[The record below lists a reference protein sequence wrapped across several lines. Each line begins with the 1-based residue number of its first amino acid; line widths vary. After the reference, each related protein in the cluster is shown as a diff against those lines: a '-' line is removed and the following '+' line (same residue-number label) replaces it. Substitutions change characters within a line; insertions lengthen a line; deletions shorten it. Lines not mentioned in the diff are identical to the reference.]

1 MGDIRMR
8 TVMTPA
14 NYFRQCLAL
23 VAAVSM
29 MTAGCRRGDDTST
42 QTVSNKGEFPIE
54 HLGRFYQANSMI
66 EMDQDKAA
74 GKLLDALL
82 GKIGREPAVLANL
95 AITKLSESQNDAA
108 LKLATEA
115 FEAAP
120 DNVDVALIR
129 VAAIRAGGSVVEAI
143 TLSEEIVKQHPDD
156 VRSHWTLIQCMEM
169 TAHLISDGSYG
180 LNQRVALLRVAPTN
194 LAALLSAA
202 RVAAQ
207 SGDATLAD
215 QYIRRALALI
225 PETPENLRASLDQL
239 DDAVARKDMALLQS
253 IVVRTRNLMLATDRY
268 KADVIALGST
278 ADQSPAPVRH
288 PIWRLTG
295 DPSSGIAAK
304 IRFEKVETGTLIP
317 PVADNESIRRIV
329 VGSVSADRSP
339 ALTLIDAVGRL
350 RILLRRDGAYVDAT
364 KEAGLADAPPCIDV
378 AFLDLNND
386 KRMDLLLSS
395 DSGDRYYV
403 QSAAQRFDDVTS
415 AIGLTGAS
423 NGAKPFDYDN
433 DGDLDLLRWDASRL
447 YLDQN
452 DGEGALTRIESRPG
466 LPMDIANIQSIRT
479 LDLDD
484 DGDVDLF
491 ITSGDGPYSIHVI
504 SNERLA
510 SFRDVTTSLALVQRT
525 YVAPPAV
532 ADMDND
538 GWLEL
543 IDVTFGSRIAF
554 GPEFAMK
561 SVEGLFVEG
570 HPASAAIADYD
581 NNGKL
586 DAVFVR
592 GGGQSN
598 REDIVVSAGSTLLP
612 VDLDWDGCVDLIS
625 SHGEAFLNKTENGGN
640 WLRVSLVGLNT
651 GDSRFNALGLG
662 STIELRSGSLY
673 QKRHVESG
681 TTHFGLGP
689 YSQADVMRVVWP
701 NGNYQ
706 NLEYRANSAIALA
719 ANRTIVEEQTL
730 KGSCPYL
737 YVWNGERF
745 VFATDVLWRSAL
757 GMSIMQ
763 GVYGHHGTAD
773 DYFKIDGD
781 RLIPRDGA
789 YWLSF
794 TEELWETSYF
804 DYCRLLVIDHPAGTS
819 VYADE
824 KCLMPPYPPFEI
836 LQVREARQP
845 LSATD
850 ERGRDVLA
858 ELALLDGRYVDDFEQ
873 TRYQGLVEPHDLILD
888 LGAFDQYEAVRLFLQ
903 GWLWP
908 TDASTNVAVSQNP
921 KVSPDMPRIQV
932 IAEDGSWI
940 DADVVVGFPSGKS
953 KTIAVDL
960 TGEFRNEDHRV
971 RLQTNFC
978 IYWDR
983 VFYTIG
989 DQDFELRTT
998 QLEVDRAELKERGI
1012 SFQYPLH
1019 PGGPRIPEYDALD
1032 RAAQWRDLIGGYTP
1046 LGDVTQAL
1054 STIDDDYVIVG
1065 AGDEVLMWF
1074 DAASVPEPPD
1084 GWVRDFIVH
1093 TDGWLK
1099 DGDLNSATGK
1109 TVEPLPWH
1117 GMPGYPVG
1125 AEPSDAHEKIPP
1137 HARNRDQ
1144 RPFRARLRP
1153 LTDSGR

>member
-1 MGDIRMR
+1 MGDTPMR
-8 TVMTPA
+8 TVKTPA
-14 NYFRQCLAL
+14 ICFRQCLIL
-23 VAAVSM
+23 VAAACM
-29 MTAGCRRGDDTST
+29 MTAGCRRGDDAST
-42 QTVSNKGEFPIE
+42 RGKFPIE
-54 HLGRFYQANSMI
+54 YLGRFYQANSMI
-66 EMDQDKAA
+66 EMDQEKAA
-74 GKLLDALL
+74 GEMLDALIQ
-82 GKIGREPAVLANL
+82 KIGREPAVVANL
-95 AITKLSESQNDAA
+95 AITKLSDSQNEAA

-115 FEAAP
+115 FDAAP

-129 VAAIRAGGSVVEAI
+129 LAAIRTTGGPSANPVA
-143 TLSEEIVKQHPDD
+143 LAREIVKLHPDD
-156 VRSHWTLIQCMEM
+156 VRAHWALIQCMELSAQLSSNSAYSLKEHM
-169 TAHLISDGSYG
+169 
-180 LNQRVALLRVAPTN
+180 ALLRVAPTN

-202 RVAAQ
+202 RIATQA
-207 SGDATLAD
+207 GDAQLAN

-225 PETPENLRASLDQL
+225 PEPPESLRASLDQL

-253 IVVRTRNLMLATDRY
+253 IVIRTRNLMLATDRY

-295 DPSSGIAAK
+295 NPSSGIAAK
-304 IRFEKVETGTLIP
+304 IQFEKVKAGTLIP
-317 PVADNESIRRIV
+317 PIADNESIRRVV

-339 ALTLIDAVGRL
+339 ALTFIDAAGRM
-350 RILLRRDGAYVDAT
+350 RILQRRGGAYVDAT

-378 AFLDLNND
+378 AFMDLNND

-395 DSGDRYYV
+395 DSGDRYYL
-403 QSAAQRFDDVTS
+403 QSAAQKFDDVTS

-466 LPMDIANIQSIRT
+466 LPMEIANIQSIRT

-491 ITSGDGPYSIHVI
+491 ITSGVGPYTIHVI

-510 SFRDVTTSLALVQRT
+510 SFRDVTKRLASVQAT
-525 YVAPPAV
+525 YVAPPLV
-532 ADMDND
+532 YDRDND

-543 IDVTFGSRIAF
+543 VDVTFGSRMAF
-554 GPEFAMK
+554 GPDFETT
-561 SVEGLFVEG
+561 SVRSLHVSD
-570 HPASAAIADYD
+570 HPAFATVADF
-581 NNGKL
+581 NNDGVQ
-586 DAVFVR
+586 DVIFIR
-592 GGGQSN
+592 GGGLTS
-598 REDIVVSAGSTLLP
+598 RDDLVVQAGSTLLP

-706 NLEYRANSAIALA
+706 NLEYRANSDIALA

-737 YVWNGERF
+737 YVWNGKRF
-745 VFATDVLWRSAL
+745 EFATDVLWRSAL

-781 RLIPRDGA
+781 RLVPRDGA

-804 DYCRLLVIDHPAGTS
+804 DYCRLLVIDHPVGTH

-824 KCLMPPYPPFEI
+824 KCLTPPYPPFEI
-836 LQVREARQP
+836 LKVKEARLP

-850 ERGRDVLA
+850 ERGRDLLA
-858 ELALLDGRYVDDFEQ
+858 DLSMLDGRYVDDFEQ

-888 LGAFDQYEAVRLFLQ
+888 LGAFDQGETVRLFLQ

-932 IAEDGSWI
+932 IAEDGGWI

-960 TGEFRNEDHRV
+960 TGEFRSSDHRV

-983 VFYTIG
+983 VFYTVG

-1012 SFQYPLH
+1012 SYQYPLH
-1019 PGGPRIPEYDALD
+1019 PGGPRIPEYDAID
-1032 RAAQWRDLIGGYTP
+1032 RTAQWRDLIGGYTP

-1065 AGDEVLMWF
+1065 AGDEVQMWF
-1074 DAASVPEPPD
+1074 DAASVPALPD

-1117 GMPGYPVG
+1117 GMPSYPDG
-1125 AEPSDAHEKIPP
+1125 AEPSDAHAKIPP

-1144 RPFRARLRP
+1144 RPFRDRLRP
-1153 LTDSGR
+1153 